1 MSAITIVKNS
11 TMKHFIFIS
20 VLIISTLKLLSQDF
34 APIGSEWHYDEHFA
48 FSSQVD
54 YIKFT
59 SEKDTLIYGEVCRK
73 ITKRHR
79 LGCNDRPDVEFLFTR
94 NDTVFFLDTVFNQ
107 FQILYDFSA
116 ESGDSWIVKV
126 KDAEIEN
133 DTVFIT
139 VDSTSIKTINGFDLK
154 ALHVTYVNSSGEWP
168 EIYNSTIVEKI
179 GDLTYMFNWYPY
191 YYGACDVNWTEGL
204 RCYEDE
210 EFGFYST
217 NTLVACDFTTSISEL
232 ELQNSF
238 EVSPNPSNGYIFVE
252 VNCKEK
258 LVLEVKDLNAKLLY
272 SGSFISSTS
281 VDLSKFQKGMY
292 LVKIKQN
299 GRLVGLKKV
308 LIR

>member
-1 MSAITIVKNS
+1 
-11 TMKHFIFIS
+11 MKHFTFIS
-20 VLIISTLKLLSQDF
+20 VLIISTLTLMSQDF

-48 FSSQVD
+48 VSSQVD

-79 LGCNDRPDVEFLFTR
+79 LGCNDRPDIEFLFTR
-94 NDTVFFLDTVFNQ
+94 NDTVFFLDTLFNQ

-116 ESGDSWIVKV
+116 ESGDSWIIKV
-126 KDAEIEN
+126 NDAEIEN

-139 VDSTSIKTINGFDLK
+139 VDSTSTKTINGFDLK
-154 ALHVTYVNSSGEWP
+154 ALHVTYVNSSGQWP
-168 EIYNSTIVEKI
+168 EIYHSTILEKI

-217 NTLVACDFTTSISEL
+217 GIAEACDFSTNINEL
-232 ELQNSF
+232 EMQNSF
-238 EVSPNPSNGYIFVE
+238 VVYTNPTSAFSRVE
-252 VNCKEK
+252 VDSQEEFI
-258 LVLEVKDLNAKLLY
+258 LEVNDLEGRLLHLK
-272 SGSFISSTS
+272 SFTSTTS
-281 VDLSKFQKGMY
+281 LDFTAFQKGMY
-292 LVKIKQN
+292 LLKLKLNNRVVGIKKIIIQ
-299 GRLVGLKKV
+299 
-308 LIR
+308 

>member
-1 MSAITIVKNS
+1 MRFPIFLFVITS
-11 TMKHFIFIS
+11 SLGLFA
-20 VLIISTLKLLSQDF
+20 QDF

-48 FSSQVD
+48 FSPTID
-54 YIKFT
+54 YIKFM

-107 FQILYDFSA
+107 FQILYDFNA
-116 ESGDSWIVKV
+116 ESGDSWIIKV

-133 DTVFIT
+133 DTVFVA

-154 ALHVTYVNSSGEWP
+154 ALHVTYVNSSGQWP
-168 EIYNSTIVEKI
+168 EIYHSTILERT

-217 NTLVACDFTTSISEL
+217 GIADACDFTTSISNF

-238 EVSPNPSNGYIFVE
+238 EVFPNPSNGHLFVE

-258 LVLEVKDLNAKLLY
+258 LIIEVNDLRSKLLY
-272 SGSFISSTS
+272 SGSFVSSTS